1 MFDKLPTIRLE
12 RARKDY
18 GQLTAVKDLDLE
30 VYPGECFGFLGPNGA
45 GKTTTIK
52 MLSGL
57 LAPTS
62 GRVLINGFDI
72 QLEPEKAKSTIGF
85 VPDKP
90 FIYEKLTG
98 REFLDF
104 MLDIYSVARESAAKK
119 RYALLD
125 LFSLRDWE
133 DELVENY
140 SHGMKQ
146 KLVITGAL
154 IHNPKLLVI
163 DEPMVG
169 LDPYGHTIV
178 KGLFRKLCENGN
190 SIFMSTHTLAV
201 AQELCHRIAI
211 IEKGEI
217 IALGTMAELREK
229 AHSDS
234 EQLEAIFLKLTTA
247 DTQHP

>member
-1 MFDKLPTIRLE
+1 MNGAMVLLE
-12 RARKDY
+12 GARKDY
-18 GQLTAVKDLDLE
+18 GQLTAVKPLDLAI
-30 VYPGECFGFLGPNGA
+30 PAGECFGFLGPNGA

-52 MLSGL
+52 MLAGL
-57 LAPTS
+57 LIPTA
-62 GRVLINGFDI
+62 GRVLIGGHDI
-72 QLEPEKAKSTIGF
+72 QEEPEKAKALFGF

-104 MLDIYSVARESAAKK
+104 MLDLYETPRATADEK
-119 RYALLD
+119 RRGMLEMFALTE
-125 LFSLRDWE
+125 WQ

-154 IHNPKLLVI
+154 IHNPRLLII

-169 LDPYGHTIV
+169 LDPYGHKLV
-178 KGLFRKLCENGN
+178 KDLFRNFCREGN
-190 SIFMSTHTLAV
+190 TIFMSTHTLAV

-211 IEKGEI
+211 IDKGEV
-217 IALGTMAELREK
+217 IALGTLEELKAKAGGMAT
-229 AHSDS
+229 
-234 EQLEAIFLKLTTA
+234 QLEAIFLKLTA
-247 DTQHP
+247 AG

>member
-1 MFDKLPTIRLE
+1 V
-12 RARKDY
+12 
-18 GQLTAVKDLDLE
+18 AVKDLSLE
-30 VYPGECFGFLGPNGA
+30 INPGECFGFLGPNGA

-57 LAPTS
+57 LVPSS
-62 GRVLINGFDI
+62 GSVFVDGHDI
-72 QLEPEKAKSTIGF
+72 QKEPEKAKGVIGF

-104 MLDIYSVARESAAKK
+104 VLDIHAFPRDRAEKK
-119 RYALLD
+119 RGELLEM
-125 LFSLRDWE
+125 FSLVEWQE
-133 DELVENY
+133 ELVENY

-154 IHNPKLLVI
+154 IHDPKLLVI

-169 LDPYGHTIV
+169 LDPYGHTLV
-178 KGLFRKLCENGN
+178 KGLFKKMCEEGN
-190 SIFMSTHTLAV
+190 AVFMSTHTLAV

-217 IALGTMAELREK
+217 IAIGTLAELREK
-229 AHSDS
+229 AHTDS
-234 EQLEAIFLKLTTA
+234 EQLESIFLKLTSA
-247 DTQHP
+247 TQ

>member
-1 MFDKLPTIRLE
+1 MDLPMVRLE
-12 RARKDY
+12 GARKDY
-18 GQLTAVKDLDLE
+18 GRLTAVKHLDLE
-30 VYPGECFGFLGPNGA
+30 IRAGECFGFLGPNGA

-52 MLSGL
+52 MLAGL
-57 LAPTS
+57 LIPTA
-62 GRVLINGFDI
+62 GRVIIGGHDI
-72 QLEPEKAKSTIGF
+72 QREPEKAKALFGF

-104 MLDIYSVARESAAKK
+104 MLDLYEVPREAGAAKRK
-119 RYALLD
+119 EFLEMFALAE
-125 LFSLRDWE
+125 WQ

-154 IHNPKLLVI
+154 IHNPKLLII

-169 LDPYGHTIV
+169 LDPHGHKLV
-178 KGLFRKLCENGN
+178 KDLFRKFCREGN
-190 SIFMSTHTLAV
+190 TIFMSTHTLTV

-211 IEKGEI
+211 IDKGEV
-217 IALGTMAELREK
+217 IALGTLEELK
-229 AHSDS
+229 AKAGGADTL
-234 EQLEAIFLKLTTA
+234 LENIFLKLTATG
-247 DTQHP
+247 

>member
-1 MFDKLPTIRLE
+1 MPDAMLVRFTGI
-12 RARKDY
+12 RKDY
-18 GQLTAVKDLDLE
+18 GRLTAVKRLDLE
-30 VYPGECFGFLGPNGA
+30 IAPGECFGFLGPNGA

-57 LAPTS
+57 LIPTEGS
-62 GRVLINGFDI
+62 IHVNGYDI
-72 QLEPEKAKSTIGF
+72 QREPENAKSIIGF

-104 MLDIYSVARESAAKK
+104 MLDIYRVARESAKEK
-119 RYALLD
+119 RHELLEM
-125 LFSLRDWE
+125 FSLSEWL

-154 IHNPKLLVI
+154 IHEPKLLVI

-169 LDPYGHTIV
+169 LDTHGHKLV
-178 KGLFRKLCENGN
+178 KDLFRRFCEAGGA
-190 SIFMSTHTLAV
+190 IFMSTHTLAV

-211 IEKGEI
+211 IDKGEV
-217 IALGTMAELREK
+217 IAAGTLAELREK
-229 AHSDS
+229 ANTES
-234 EQLEAIFLKLTTA
+234 EHLESIFLKLTA
-247 DTQHP
+247 Q